1 MEEKIL
7 SIIIPCYNSEKY
19 IGECLDSLRGQ
30 SLDGVEVIVIDGG
43 SSDQTLAVVSEYSDL
58 VSLVISEPDEGQS
71 DAINKG
77 FKRASG
83 QFVTWLNSDDL
94 LLHNSLSSIVG
105 ALHRAEADCVFG
117 NVIWFDE
124 SRRIMKVAY
133 GPKDDQRLLKSG
145 SLLPFGP
152 SAFLRKSMLAE
163 IGMLDL
169 FYHYIMDI
177 DLWWRIARAEYQIA
191 RVKFPVW
198 GLRLHQDS
206 KTSPVVLNGVAPD
219 AMIRERKRLA
229 EAHSLPALSR
239 KRRIKQLM
247 HRLLDGSLCQT
258 LADTIR
264 YKGKDIGCYVCKD

>member
-19 IGECLDSLRGQ
+19 IRECLDSLRAQ
-30 SLDGVEVIVIDGG
+30 SLGGVEVIVVDGG
-43 SSDQTLAVVSEYSDL
+43 SADQTLAAVSEYSDL
-58 VSLVISEPDEGQS
+58 VSSVISEPDEGQS

-83 QFVTWLNSDDL
+83 QFVTWLNSDDV
-94 LLHNSLSSIVG
+94 LLHNSLSSVVD
-105 ALHRAEADCVFG
+105 ALNESEADCVFG

-124 SRRIMKVAY
+124 GRRIMKVAY
-133 GPKDDQRLLKSG
+133 GPKDDKRLLKSG

-152 SAFLRKSMLAE
+152 SAFLRQSMLE
-163 IGMLDL
+163 EVGMLDL
-169 FYHYIMDI
+169 SYHYIMDI
-177 DLWWRIARAEYQIA
+177 DLWWRIARGKYQIS
-191 RVKFPVW
+191 RLKFPVW

-219 AMIRERKRLA
+219 AMVQERKRLA

-239 KRRIKQLM
+239 KRRIKQLL
-247 HRLLDGSLCQT
+247 HRFFDGSLLQT
-258 LADTIR
+258 LAETAR